1 MSARELAD
9 LCADLVPV
17 PRGVQVTDLTLDSRK
32 VSEGGCSSPAPVDV
46 RMVSQVSRR
55 RLRAV
60 CGPCC
65 GSPLPASS
73 RQ

>member
-32 VSEGGCSSPAPVDV
+32 VSEGGLFLACAG
-46 RMVSQVSRR
+46 RR
-55 RLRAV
+55 THGL
-60 CGPCC
+60 
-65 GSPLPASS
+65 ASLA
-73 RQ
+73 